1 MTCDCYRVLQ
11 SCDNNVRDNSSA
23 TSQHP
28 LVSEPDQVIR
38 GGPSIRSYN
47 IQNDKRHIVTRD
59 TEGGVA
65 VYDVLKACKVEDLG
79 NVDFDQAV
87 EERQQTVYVPNW
99 FTVDLKT
106 GMLTIHLGQVTDQSL
121 VNIKYLHQSCV
132 RMKMTVC
139 QLGLVPE
146 KLDLL
151 PMNLNRR

>member
-1 MTCDCYRVLQ
+1 M
-11 SCDNNVRDNSSA
+11 
-23 TSQHP
+23 
-28 LVSEPDQVIR
+28 
-38 GGPSIRSYN
+38 
-47 IQNDKRHIVTRD
+47 TRD

-121 VNIKYLHQSCV
+121 VNIKYLNQSCV

-139 QLGLVPE
+139 QRG
-146 KLDLL
+146 
-151 PMNLNRR
+151 